1 MALLTK
7 VMLAIRTTSN
17 SLELPLAARCSTYY
31 GPTYYGPTYYGP
43 TYYGPTYYGSTYYG
57 STYYGPTYCGP
68 TYYGPT
74 YYGPTYYG
82 STYELP
88 LTSRG
93 AMLLPPSYM
102 ELLVT
107 QVGST

>member
-31 GPTYYGPTYYGP
+31 GPTYYG
-43 TYYGPTYYGSTYYG
+43 S
-57 STYYGPTYCGP
+57 TYCGP

>member
-31 GPTYYGPTYYGP
+31 GPTYYGP
-43 TYYGPTYYGSTYYG
+43 
-57 STYYGPTYCGP
+57 TYYGPTYCGP

>member
-1 MALLTK
+1 MQQGALLTMALLT
-7 VMLAIRTTSN
+7 MALLTMALGR
-17 SLELPLAARCSTYY
+17 
-31 GPTYYGPTYYGP
+31 
-43 TYYGPTYYGSTYYG
+43 
-57 STYYGPTYCGP
+57 

-88 LTSRG
+88 FTSRG